1 MSVTYPMPVDAPG
14 IDAAGKGALYFV
26 PAVRDVKA
34 PTVAELNAGINLSC
48 LVYSWNPNG
57 SQGKVERT
65 RYCYTN
71 TAESLGR
78 VTYAPDAIEYD
89 YDPQKVNDSTGDYA
103 HVAKLAPGTKG
114 FIVDRRGLPPATQF
128 AAGQILEMVMPV
140 ELGEQMPAVID
151 PKEEGQ
157 KLRYM
162 QSVAVIGDVAR
173 RVAVVAGG

>member
-1 MSVTYPMPVDAPG
+1 MSVTYPMPLDPPG
-14 IDAAGKGALYFV
+14 IDAAGKGGLYFV
-26 PAVRDVKA
+26 PAIADPEA
-34 PTVAELNAGINLSC
+34 PTVGELNAGVNLSC
-48 LVYSWNPNG
+48 LVYGWNPNG

-71 TAESLGR
+71 AAESLGR

-89 YDPQKVNDSTGDYA
+89 YDPQAVDGATGDYA

-114 FIVDRRGLPPATQF
+114 FIVDRRGLRPTEGF
-128 AAGQILEMVMPV
+128 KAAQVLEIVMPV

-151 PKEEGQ
+151 ARVEGE
-157 KLRYM
+157 KLRYV

-173 RVAVVAGG
+173 RVKVAA